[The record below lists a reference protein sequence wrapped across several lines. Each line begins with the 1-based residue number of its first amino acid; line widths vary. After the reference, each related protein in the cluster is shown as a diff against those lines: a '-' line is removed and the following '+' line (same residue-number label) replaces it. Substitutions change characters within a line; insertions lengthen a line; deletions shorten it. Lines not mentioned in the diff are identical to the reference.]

1 MKILFKREALLHA
14 TGVVQSLVSPQATL
28 PILSN
33 LLIEADGETVRF
45 TASDLESCVKC
56 EVSAEVE
63 TGGAI
68 TVPARKLS
76 EIVKELPDADISLV
90 LEGTSIVIRCEK
102 ISERLNGLDPEDFP
116 QWPKVKAQAAFDL
129 PQRDLREIIV

>member
-45 TASDLESCVKC
+45 TASDLESCVK
-56 EVSAEVE
+56 
-63 TGGAI
+63 
-68 TVPARKLS
+68 
-76 EIVKELPDADISLV
+76 
-90 LEGTSIVIRCEK
+90 
-102 ISERLNGLDPEDFP
+102 
-116 QWPKVKAQAAFDL
+116 
-129 PQRDLREIIV
+129 